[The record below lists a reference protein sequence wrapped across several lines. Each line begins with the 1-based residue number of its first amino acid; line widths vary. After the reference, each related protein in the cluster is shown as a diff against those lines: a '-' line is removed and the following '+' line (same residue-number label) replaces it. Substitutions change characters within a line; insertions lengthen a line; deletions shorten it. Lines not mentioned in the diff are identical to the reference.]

1 MAQPQISTSQI
12 AVDDSPIVALSVY
25 NGQNFLQRT
34 FQNLGPNSVWI
45 GGVDVDDS
53 GASGGMR
60 VLPGATWT
68 DVSSKASWYGICAS
82 GQTATVAVYV
92 ETGAV
97 NASPVAP
104 SGIIGPSADG
114 TDVTAV
120 VNEILTTSPDIS
132 GTDAA
137 QGLALAIT
145 GGDSSTS
152 GNAGGA
158 VTATGGAPGA
168 TGIGGAASLVGHA
181 GGATSGAGGAAN
193 VTAGAGTNGN
203 AVGGNVVITPGAKNG
218 SGTDGVIRNVG
229 VVFTKQGAPATPTA
243 AATLTIAQLLT
254 GILSATPDATGA
266 THAYTLPDGTA
277 MDTAAA
283 GLATGD
289 SFDWSIT
296 NLAAAAADTITIT
309 SPGASHTIV
318 GSPIVPS
325 SHATTISDSSQR
337 WRSRKTGS
345 ATWISYRLS

>member
-1 MAQPQISTSQI
+1 MAQPTKTTTQI

-25 NGQNFLQRT
+25 SGQNFLQRT

-45 GGVDVDDS
+45 GDVDVDDS
-53 GASGGMR
+53 GSTGGMR

-68 DVSSKASWYGICAS
+68 DVSTKANWYGICAS
-82 GQTATVAVYV
+82 GQTATVAVYE

-97 NASPVAP
+97 GASPVAP

-137 QGLALAIT
+137 QGLALALT

-158 VTATGGAPGA
+158 VTVTGGTPGA
-168 TGIGGAASLVGHA
+168 TGVGGAVSIVGHA
-181 GGATSGAGGAAN
+181 GGATSGTGGAAN

-203 AVGGNVVITPGAKNG
+203 ADGGNVVITPGAANG
-218 SGTDGVIRNVG
+218 SGKAGLIRMVG
-229 VVFTKQGAPATPTA
+229 NPIIRKQPTPATPTA

-254 GILSATPDATGA
+254 GILSSTPDATGA
-266 THAYTLPDGTA
+266 THAYTLPTGTN
-277 MDTAAA
+277 MDT
-283 GLATGD
+283 GGNFGTND

-309 SPGASHTIV
+309 ANTDHTIV
-318 GSPIVPS
+318 GGPIVPS
-325 SHATTISDSSQR
+325 SHATTVADSSQL
-337 WRSRKTGS
+337 WRSVRTGS
-345 ATWISYRLS
+345 HVWVSYRIA